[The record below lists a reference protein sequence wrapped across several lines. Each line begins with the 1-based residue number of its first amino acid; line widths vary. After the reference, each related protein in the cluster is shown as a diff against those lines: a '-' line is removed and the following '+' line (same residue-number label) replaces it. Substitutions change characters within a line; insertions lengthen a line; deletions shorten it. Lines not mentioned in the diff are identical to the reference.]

1 MHRNR
6 HRFAV
11 IAALALAMIIFLNVP
26 TVSADAFNLTATI
39 PLKQRLA
46 SSTITHY
53 SKAGWW
59 PFEVSVSAH
68 GQGHV
73 SSFTLTWED
82 GSGTVVASFTSRPAA
97 PWSMII
103 GPLPEGTYTIR
114 LSITGTQGGYVAVQ
128 ITHCDPVLLRGLCA

>member
-1 MHRNR
+1 MHCNR

-11 IAALALAMIIFLNVP
+11 IASLALVMVLLNIP
-26 TVSADAFNLTATI
+26 GVSADAFGISTTI
-39 PLKQRLA
+39 PLKQHSA
-46 SSTITHY
+46 SATVTHY

-59 PFEVSVSAH
+59 AFEVSVSAH
-68 GQGHV
+68 GQSHV
-73 SSFTLTWED
+73 VSFTLTWED
-82 GSGTVVASFTSRPAA
+82 GSGKVVASFASRPAA

-128 ITHCDPVLLRGLCA
+128 IIHCDPVLHPGQCA